1 MLAVQSCLCFQI
13 LLNHLKI
20 IIYMSSNDLFISN
33 SMSIEEEPKRT
44 MSSILVI
51 PKGKGTPAMGE
62 VARDTVSFDGVI
74 SKAL

>member
-20 IIYMSSNDLFISN
+20 IIYMSSNALFISN
-33 SMSIEEEPKRT
+33 SMSIEEPKRT
-44 MSSILVI
+44 MSGILVI

>member
-20 IIYMSSNDLFISN
+20 IIYMSSNALFISN
-33 SMSIEEEPKRT
+33 SMSIEEPKRT